1 MADHHFATPHPIRL
15 DIKLP
20 SGDVEVATVDG
31 EESAVTLEGSQRLVD
46 TVRVELVGDR
56 LIVAQQRKS
65 FIRPFSGF
73 DGSLQVQARV
83 PLRSR
88 VELLTASG
96 DARLDGI
103 FGELDIKSTSGDITV
118 SGEVDG
124 AASVKTVSGD
134 IRLPRVAGE
143 LSAQTVSGNLAAES
157 AESSVSAKSVSGD
170 VRVGSL
176 SDGNVTVQ
184 SVSGDVAL
192 GIAQGAR
199 IDVDAGSA
207 SGVLSSEVPLTD
219 TPGDDG
225 GQTVVVRSQ
234 TVSGDIRIFR
244 AA

>member
-1 MADHHFATPHPIRL
+1 MAEHRFATPQPIRL

-20 SGDVEVATVDG
+20 SGHVEVATVDG
-31 EESAVTLEGSQRLVD
+31 EESTVTLEGSQRLVD
-46 TVRVELVGDR
+46 AVRVELVGDR

-65 FIRPFSGF
+65 FIGPFGRF
-73 DGSLQVQARV
+73 DGSLRVQARV

-96 DARLDGI
+96 DATLDGI
-103 FGELDIKSTSGDITV
+103 FGGLDIKSASGDITV
-118 SGEVDG
+118 RGEVDG

-143 LSAQTVSGNLAAES
+143 LSAQTVSGNVAAES

-170 VRVGSL
+170 LRVGSL
-176 SDGNVTVQ
+176 HDGNVTVQ
-184 SVSGDVAL
+184 SVSGDVVL
-192 GIAQGAR
+192 GIAQGTR

-207 SGVLSSEVPLTD
+207 SGVLNSEVPLTD
-219 TPGDDG
+219 TPGDEG
-225 GQTVVVRSQ
+225 GPSVVVRSQ
-234 TVSGDIRIFR
+234 TVSGDFRIFR